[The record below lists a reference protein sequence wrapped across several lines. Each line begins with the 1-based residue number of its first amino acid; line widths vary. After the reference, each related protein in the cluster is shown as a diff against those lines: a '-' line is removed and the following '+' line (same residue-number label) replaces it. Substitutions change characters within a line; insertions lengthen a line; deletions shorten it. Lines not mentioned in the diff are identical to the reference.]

1 MKLQN
6 IRIVLVGTSHPGNI
20 GAAARAMHNMGINRL
35 SLVDPQCPVGEVAYA
50 RASGANIVLDQ
61 RETFAELPA
70 AIADCNL
77 VIAATARR
85 RSLAWPEIEPRTMVD
100 KILQLDDNCQVALV
114 FGREHSGLNNEEI
127 QLCNEMVCIPTNPD
141 FSSLNLAAAVQ
152 VLCYEIYSGQFVSP
166 EPGPPVEQD
175 LPASSQEIEDFFE
188 HLQQSIEHSGFL
200 NARHPG
206 LTMARLRRLYLRIE
220 LMRSEVNILRGI
232 LSSFHKLK
240 K

>member
-6 IRIVLVGTSHPGNI
+6 IKIVLVGTSHPGNI
-20 GAAARAMHNMGINRL
+20 GAAARAMHNMGISRL
-35 SLVDPQCPVGEVAYA
+35 SLIDPQCPIGDIAYA

-61 RETFAELPA
+61 RETFADLPP

-85 RSLAWPEIEPRTMVD
+85 RSLAWPEIEPRAMVD
-100 KILQLDDNCQVALV
+100 KVLKLDDDCQVALV

-152 VLCYEIYSGQFVSP
+152 VLCYEIYRGQFINP
-166 EPGPPVEQD
+166 EPSPPAEQD

-188 HLQQSIEHSGFL
+188 HLQQSLEYSGFL
-200 NARHPG
+200 NKRHPG

-232 LSSFHKLK
+232 LSSFHKLRK
-240 K
+240 